1 MRKISLIIFLLLFL
15 SPDSHSQSDTFG
27 NEVDEYTD
35 TSKTKS
41 ESYFSAGAG
50 VLTKFQLKQL
60 KFELDDGVGI
70 FLTFNI
76 NSSISK
82 LVKFS
87 LGLDLLSDPDSR
99 GGVGGIANISFWLS
113 PLTSKKVTWLLG
125 GGMCGGF
132 CIKWKRRRC
141 NY

>member
-1 MRKISLIIFLLLFL
+1 MRKIIISIFLLLFL

-60 KFELDDGVGI
+60 KFDLDNGVGI
-70 FLTFNI
+70 FLTFNV
-76 NSSISK
+76 NSSIS
-82 LVKFS
+82 
-87 LGLDLLSDPDSR
+87 
-99 GGVGGIANISFWLS
+99 
-113 PLTSKKVTWLLG
+113 
-125 GGMCGGF
+125 
-132 CIKWKRRRC
+132 
-141 NY
+141 